1 MQTRFVYEPRLYSE
15 YFLSPNPKITDFD
28 VVKDI
33 FYQHKQWFPHIRTDY
48 IRREIA
54 KGHLI
59 LDNDVVIAYNYYK
72 RKQKIGDVQA
82 QQGDCVLHQ
91 IAAKNK
97 GTASQVLQR
106 FFKWTNRRVF
116 LSVRSDN
123 VIAKVFYERNNM
135 RLIGQT
141 SWTKDGVKNALPGDV
156 YMYDDNEG
164 IF

>member
-1 MQTRFVYEPRLYSE
+1 MIHA
-15 YFLSPNPKITDFD
+15 KITDFD

-91 IAAKNK
+91 IEAKNK

>member
-1 MQTRFVYEPRLYSE
+1 MIHA
-15 YFLSPNPKITDFD
+15 KDTDFD

-54 KGHLI
+54 NGHLI

-116 LSVRSDN
+116 LSVRRDN

>member
-1 MQTRFVYEPRLYSE
+1 MIHAKE
-15 YFLSPNPKITDFD
+15 NDFD
-28 VVKDI
+28 TVKDI
-33 FYQHKQWFPHIRTDY
+33 FYQHKEWFPHIRTDY
-48 IRREIA
+48 MRREIA
-54 KGHLI
+54 AGHLI
-59 LDNDVVIAYNYYK
+59 LDNDVIITYNYYK

-123 VIAKVFYERNNM
+123 IIAKKFYKKNNM
-135 RLIGQT
+135 KIVGQT
-141 SWTKDGVKNALPGDV
+141 SWAKDGVKNALPGDV
-156 YMYDDNEG
+156 YMYDGNQG
-164 IF
+164 MF